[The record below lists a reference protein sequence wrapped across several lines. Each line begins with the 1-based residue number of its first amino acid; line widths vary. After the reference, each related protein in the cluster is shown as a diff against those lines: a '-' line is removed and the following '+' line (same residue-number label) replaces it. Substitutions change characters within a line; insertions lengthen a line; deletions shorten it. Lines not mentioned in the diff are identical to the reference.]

1 MGTGEIKMNDLN
13 LRRSYPSISITM
25 HWLTLIL
32 MIAIYGSIELHEVI
46 PRENPLRGAMED
58 WHIYLGFTVLVLA
71 LIRLAINLRI
81 QAPPISPPIPP
92 WQMLVTKGMKIYL
105 YVIMIVTPVF
115 GWMYLSANEESI
127 VWFIISIPAIAPVS
141 ETLAEFAE
149 EAHEILGLSG
159 YLFITLHAAAAL
171 YHHYLIKDDTLRRM
185 LPEFLSR

>member
-1 MGTGEIKMNDLN
+1 
-13 LRRSYPSISITM
+13 
-25 HWLTLIL
+25 
-32 MIAIYGSIELHEVI
+32 
-46 PRENPLRGAMED
+46 
-58 WHIYLGFTVLVLA
+58 
-71 LIRLAINLRI
+71 
-81 QAPPISPPIPP
+81 
-92 WQMLVTKGMKIYL
+92 
-105 YVIMIVTPVF
+105 MIVTPVF

-149 EAHEILGLSG
+149 EAHEIFGLSG